1 MSMNFILFKVYIESF
16 SKWSN
21 FKLSADNYEKIV
33 DFGFW
38 RFYFS

>member
-1 MSMNFILFKVYIESF
+1 MSINFILFKVYVESF

-21 FKLSADNYEKIV
+21 LKVNRDNYETIV

>member
-1 MSMNFILFKVYIESF
+1 MSVNFILFKVYVESF

-21 FKLSADNYEKIV
+21 LKVKKDNYETMV

-38 RFYFS
+38 RFYLL

>member
-1 MSMNFILFKVYIESF
+1 MRINFILFKVYVETF

-21 FKLSADNYEKIV
+21 LKISADNYEKIV

-38 RFYFS
+38 RLYLS